1 MPKRQTARSPR
12 SSRSSEPVAAVEP
25 ASLAAPKRSPRERS
39 APADGSKTDARPS
52 ESSQFDPRRTDPLQ
66 ADPLQTDV
74 FFEAF
79 RLARLNGELVRE
91 GALLAGQPLRY
102 PRGRAMFHF
111 VREAP
116 CSFAIEAGPGR
127 RCRVQAQP
135 GDLLILPQGCAHR
148 IEAGAGADPQLTS
161 GAFVFEAL
169 SGAALMRALP
179 GLLHVRTALQG
190 AADESPAQW
199 LALTF
204 EAMRKETRQPS
215 IGSRIMIARLIDMVF
230 IWAVRHWLAQ
240 APAQQRGWI
249 LALRDPLVARA
260 LALLHAEPA
269 RDWTVDAL
277 AARLH
282 QSRSALG
289 QRFAERVGEPP
300 MRYLAGWRMQ
310 LAADLLARTD
320 ALVSLVAAQVGY
332 GSEPAFSRS
341 FRRAFGLSPSEYRRR
356 VREPLSPATPAG

>member
-1 MPKRQTARSPR
+1 MPKRQIARSPR
-12 SSRSSEPVAAVEP
+12 SSRAAAP
-25 ASLAAPKRSPRERS
+25 ATLATPKRSSSARA
-39 APADGSKTDARPS
+39 APADRSGTASRATD
-52 ESSQFDPRRTDPLQ
+52 SSQSEPPRTDP
-66 ADPLQTDV
+66 APVDPLGTDV

-91 GALLAGQPLRY
+91 GPLLAGQPLRY

-116 CSFAIEAGPGR
+116 CRFAIEAGPDR
-127 RCRVQAQP
+127 RSRVQAQP

-148 IEAGAGADPQLTS
+148 IEAGRGKAGAGAQLTS
-161 GAFVFEAL
+161 GAFVFEAF

-179 GLLHVRTALQG
+179 GLLHVRTAQQG
-190 AADESPAQW
+190 ADEESPAQW
-199 LALTF
+199 LALSF
-204 EAMRKETRQPS
+204 AAMRKETRQPS

-230 IWAVRHWLAQ
+230 IWAVRHWLEH

-249 LALRDPLVARA
+249 AALRDPLVARA

-310 LAADLLARTD
+310 LAADLLSRTD
-320 ALVSLVAAQVGY
+320 ALVALVAAQVGY

-356 VREPLSPATPAG
+356 ARQPLSPAAPAG